1 MDKKRGAFGGRLSL
15 SWTEIIMCAA
25 IILLGVVLLILPGV
39 ATAILFNAIGIVCIF
54 IGIAH
59 IIKYCTLSA
68 HDAVISNDIALGL
81 AWVIGGVAI
90 IIFKV
95 FLASLLPILFG
106 LVVLVGGVIKIQSF
120 LGFKRMRS
128 GHWGWDL
135 ICAVISVVLSILIL
149 TNPFATELLLMRVI
163 GASLVVEGAM
173 DLATRIAYKRTFN
186 RFIETRF
193 VK

>member
-1 MDKKRGAFGGRLSL
+1 MNKKPGAFGGRLTL

-25 IILLGVVLLILPGV
+25 IVLLGLVLLIIPGV
-39 ATAILFNAIGIVCIF
+39 ATAILFNSIGIVCIS
-54 IGIAH
+54 IGLAH

-68 HDAVISNDIALGL
+68 QEAIISNDIALGL
-81 AWVIGGVAI
+81 AWIVGGASV

-106 LVVLVGGVIKIQSF
+106 LVVLVGGVIKIQSA
-120 LGFKRMRS
+120 LGFKRMNS
-128 GHWGWDL
+128 GHWLWDL

-163 GASLVVEGAM
+163 GASLVVEGGM
-173 DLATRIAYKRTFN
+173 DLVTRIAYKRAFN
-186 RFIETRF
+186 KFVETHF